1 MIKYF
6 ANNNSFVVILIPV
19 FVILHLLLD
28 HYFPSFNMLTV
39 GQENLWNLD
48 FSSIDS
54 MFSKVLA
61 VIFISVN
68 AILLNF
74 VFNSLSFYDK
84 YIYLPSLTYV
94 FLVFLFPISLR
105 FGEDLVGHLFFI
117 LSFYQLLSIQQNE
130 DARNNAFLSA
140 LFLGAA
146 ATFLPIYSA
155 FFLIIWFGLFTI
167 RPFVFREYIL
177 PIFGFVFPFLW
188 VALVNPFFLEEMFSF
203 NSYLSH
209 TKVGDFVI
217 YMGYL
222 IVVVMAL
229 LANKKILERRMKSSI
244 RYKRIVSVTFVS
256 LLFAASLSTLILIFR
271 ETYFYFTV
279 TLVILPFILPY
290 AFLNIKR
297 MWIPNTLFYLLI
309 LLNVVKFFY

>member
-1 MIKYF
+1 MIKFF

-28 HYFPSFNMLTV
+28 HYFPSFNMSTV

-48 FSSIDS
+48 FSVMDNLLSS
-54 MFSKVLA
+54 VLA

-84 YIYLPSLTYV
+84 FIYLPSLTYV
-94 FLVFLFPISLR
+94 FMLFLFPISLR

-146 ATFLPIYSA
+146 ATFLPIYSV
-155 FFLIIWFGLFTI
+155 FFVIIWFGLFTI
-167 RPFVFREYIL
+167 RPFVFREYVL
-177 PIFGFVFPFLW
+177 PIFGFLFPFLW
-188 VALVNPFFLEEMFSF
+188 VVLVNPFFLNEMFSF
-203 NSYLSH
+203 SSYLSH
-209 TKVGDFVI
+209 TNVGDFVI
-217 YMGYL
+217 YVGYL
-222 IVVVMAL
+222 IVVVLAL
-229 LANKKILERRMKSSI
+229 LANKKILERRIKSSI
-244 RYKRIVSVTFVS
+244 RYKRIISVSFVS
-256 LLFAASLSTLILIFR
+256 LLFAASVSTLILIFR
-271 ETYFYFTV
+271 ETYFYFTII
-279 TLVILPFILPY
+279 LVILPFILPY

-297 MWIPNTLFYLLI
+297 AWIPNALFYALI
-309 LLNVVKFFY
+309 VLNVVKFFY